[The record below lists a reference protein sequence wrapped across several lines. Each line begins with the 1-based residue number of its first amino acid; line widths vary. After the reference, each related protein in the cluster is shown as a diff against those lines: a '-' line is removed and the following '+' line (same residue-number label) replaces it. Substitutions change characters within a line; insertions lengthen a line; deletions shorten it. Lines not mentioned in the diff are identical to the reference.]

1 MSAWLIVLLMATGFV
16 LLGTGQ
22 RSAALGGQD
31 TLPRLRGGLRSNP
44 GRGTRRWSGAAGH
57 SGKTF
62 DSHEL
67 SSFVRQLAAL
77 LRSGRSPQSLWR
89 DIAGV
94 YEVVAVDSG
103 TQPSAS
109 RRLFAR
115 AIVPVLATARVSADL
130 GYSVSDCLRRHG
142 SITYAGDGSAR
153 ASAPLRQM
161 WADIALCCE
170 VAERSGAPLASLLS
184 RYADQ
189 IEAELDNQAARETSL
204 AAPRATARLLTWLPL
219 FGLGLGM
226 LTGAD
231 PLDVLFTTPVGWAA
245 GTLGVLLMAA
255 GRFWSSRLVAAAA
268 LTGSE
273 A

>member
-1 MSAWLIVLLMATGFV
+1 MTGAVIALLLASGFI

-22 RSAALGGQD
+22 RSTALSGQNS
-31 TLPRLRGGLRSNP
+31 LLRPQGRLRSHP
-44 GRGTRRWSGAAGH
+44 GRTIRRWPASADLPA
-57 SGKTF
+57 KTF

-67 SSFVRQLAAL
+67 STFVRQLAAL

-89 DIAGV
+89 DIADL
-94 YEVVAVDSG
+94 YETAAHSDRGS
-103 TQPSAS
+103 SAS
-109 RRLFAR
+109 RRLFAQ
-115 AIVPVLATARVSADL
+115 AIVPVLTAARVSADL
-130 GYSVSDCLRRHG
+130 GYGISDCLRRYG
-142 SITYAGDGSAR
+142 SMTQQGDGEAW
-153 ASAPLRQM
+153 ASAPLRRM

-189 IEAELDNQAARETSL
+189 IEAELDNQAARDTSL

-231 PLDVLFTTPVGWAA
+231 PFGVLFTTPVGWAA
-245 GTLGVLLMAA
+245 GVIGVSLMAM
-255 GRFWSSRLVAAAA
+255 GRFWSSKLVAAAA
-268 LTGSE
+268 STGTE

>member
-1 MSAWLIVLLMATGFV
+1 MTGGLIALLLASGFI

-22 RSAALGGQD
+22 RNAALSGQD
-31 TLPRLRGGLRSNP
+31 RRLRPGGRLRSNP
-44 GRGTRRWSGAAGH
+44 AHGIRRWSAFADPAA
-57 SGKTF
+57 KTF

-67 SSFVRQLAAL
+67 STFVRQLAAL

-94 YEVVAVDSG
+94 YEPAAHSEKRS
-103 TQPSAS
+103 SAS
-109 RRLFAR
+109 RRHFAQ
-115 AIVPVLATARVSADL
+115 AIVPVLTAARVSADL
-130 GYSVSDCLRRHG
+130 GYGISDCLRRYG
-142 SITYAGDGSAR
+142 SMTQQGDGGPR
-153 ASAPLRQM
+153 ASAPLRRM

-170 VAERSGAPLASLLS
+170 VAERSGAPLASLLT

-189 IEAELDNQAARETSL
+189 IEAEIDSQAARDTSL

-231 PLDVLFTTPVGWAA
+231 PLGVLFTTPVGWAA
-245 GTLGVLLMAA
+245 GVVGVSLMAA

-268 LTGSE
+268 RTGGE